1 MARPKVHLH
10 KWISTGFT
18 KKMLS
23 DLEKYKRQSGVEF
36 VGDAIRSLLQ
46 TSLSGNVEKDLVEAK
61 ELLRMVRYQEI
72 TKENQQEVLDRVDK
86 LIGE

>member
-18 KKMLS
+18 KQMLS
-23 DLEKYKRQSGVEF
+23 GLEDYKRQAGFEF